1 MRRYELPYTQLSDPQ
16 LEIAERL
23 DVPTLGAPHPAALK
37 YPKRRF
43 LQPALFIWLQ
53 SGELAH
59 QWRQTPT
66 LKTLYGARG
75 RPSPEDVLR
84 HVREALGEA

>member
-16 LEIAERL
+16 LEIAARL
-23 DVPTLGAPHPAALK
+23 DVPTLGPPHPASLK
-37 YPKRRF
+37 YPKRAF
-43 LQPALFIWLQ
+43 LQPALFIWLRD
-53 SGELAH
+53 GTLAH
-59 QWRQTPT
+59 QWRQTPS

-84 HVREALGEA
+84 HTRDALGAR